1 MGGDGETVNPAE
13 FWDDVFRNNRREW
26 VKDRSADETIGMLS
40 MVGPFEEELREA
52 KVVLDVGPGEAR
64 LLRELA
70 DKNRWAIE
78 ISAVNRERLK
88 KNGISAY
95 PPDGFWGHSDR
106 RVNLAW
112 SISCF
117 PHCDIP
123 TQKKLLQQVYLM
135 LVDGGVFYLEGVEP
149 VPGAPEPAEVD
160 RGPAGRH
167 TVTIEEF
174 SQWEETEGFVC
185 TDIVK
190 RSFGKSCPVSGW
202 VMRLVKEKPDP
213 FEEYTSITAE
223 EAKTY
228 CAGSEGQ
235 RVRDVIAERVGARK
249 VLDWGCGPGID
260 AGRYRPKQYAGV
272 DISAAL
278 IDEAR
283 RRHPDYYFTP
293 TSSIVGWNALRS
305 PPNCVMLKSVLEHTP
320 SEEVATSMLKEA
332 MQVATDEVFVAWHT
346 PPGTLQKLRQVP
358 GHFGK
363 TIHQNTYLYSAFEFA
378 RPRKVERVDNFELWT
393 IDVRKDIVL
402 MPAGKV
408 EDFVMIA
415 TPDYAAPFQAFYC
428 TGGSFQNQRIWT
440 HPARSPVGPF
450 EGEAWT
456 VSQMDTHTRLY
467 KGRIDRRRR
476 LISGIWPGLPRCG
489 IWCFTDRFYG
499 MEKSLV
505 LAPEPGTLYSY
516 AAGNPCVMGEPGNYV
531 IYFEGCPELKVP
543 GQPEWRIFRATW
555 DGKNMAKVDPTPILD
570 GANPSLLEHEG
581 KIYLYYSRLTPGG
594 YAAGFETC
602 VRVIS

>member
-1 MGGDGETVNPAE
+1 MKPSE

-52 KVVLDVGPGEAR
+52 KAVLDVGPGEAR
-64 LLRELA
+64 LLRELTCTRVA
-70 DKNRWAIE
+70 VE
-78 ISAVNRERLK
+78 ISGVNRVRLQRE
-88 KNGISAY
+88 GIAVYLPAEKLY
-95 PPDGFWGHSDR
+95 PKEENRID
-106 RVNLAW
+106 LAW

-123 TQKKLLQQVYLM
+123 TQKKMLRQVHALLR
-135 LVDGGVFYLEGVEP
+135 DGGVFYLEGVEP
-149 VPGAPEPAEVD
+149 VPGAPEVGEEVK
-160 RGPAGRH
+160 GPAGRH
-167 TVTIEEF
+167 TVTVEEF
-174 SQWEETEGFVC
+174 SEWEETAGFVC
-185 TDIVK
+185 TDVIK

-213 FEEYTSITAE
+213 FEEYNSITAE
-223 EAKTY
+223 EAKIY
-228 CAGSEGQ
+228 CAGSEQQ
-235 RVRDVIAERVGARK
+235 RVRDVIAERVGTRK

-260 AGRYRPKQYAGV
+260 AGRYKPEQYVGI
-272 DISAAL
+272 DMSLAL
-278 IDEAR
+278 VNEAQ
-283 RRHPDYYFTP
+283 RRHSKYRFAQSPTIAGWGLAPD
-293 TSSIVGWNALRS
+293 
-305 PPNCVMLKSVLEHTP
+305 CVMLKSVLEHTP
-320 SEEVATSMLKEA
+320 SVEVAVSMLKEA
-332 MQVATDEVFVAWHT
+332 MQVAKDEVFVAWHT
-346 PPGTLQKLRQVP
+346 PPTHNDHALRQVP

-363 TIHQNTYLYSAFEFA
+363 TIHQNTYPLSEFEFA

-393 IDVRKDIVL
+393 IDVRRDVVL
-402 MPAGKV
+402 LPAGKV

-415 TPDYAAPFQAFYC
+415 TPEYAAPFQAFYC
-428 TGGSFQNQRIWT
+428 TGDSFQNQRVWT

-450 EGEAWT
+450 EGDAWA
-456 VSQMDTHTRLY
+456 VGRRMSTHTRLY
-467 KGRIDRRRR
+467 KGRIDNKRR

-489 IWCFTDRFYG
+489 IWCFTDTFYG

-516 AAGNPCVMGEPGNYV
+516 AAGNPCVSGEPGNYT

-543 GQPEWRIFRATW
+543 GQPEWKIFRATW

-570 GANPSLLEHEG
+570 GANPSLLKHEG
-581 KIYLYYSRLTPGG
+581 KTYLYYSRLTPGG